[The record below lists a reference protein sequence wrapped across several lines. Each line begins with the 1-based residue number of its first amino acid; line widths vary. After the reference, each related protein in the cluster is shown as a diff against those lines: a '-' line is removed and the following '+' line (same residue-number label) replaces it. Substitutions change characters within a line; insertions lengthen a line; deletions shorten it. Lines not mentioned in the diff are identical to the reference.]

1 MYCTKCGKLLPD
13 DAPFC
18 DACGTRFA
26 PEPELLYE
34 QPGKKKEDS
43 KKDGSA
49 KSDDFSVAFKKWVR
63 DQGMF
68 CLIAKA
74 VSVTVMFFYLLT
86 SIVYTIS
93 LAVGKMYSG
102 GYIFSQFF
110 SLLLTGI
117 VYGVI
122 IWLLSDA
129 VLYLSKLYQMKKNEQ
144 KK

>member
-34 QPGKKKEDS
+34 QPKKKEEPKNENP
-43 KKDGSA
+43 KKGE
-49 KSDDFSVAFKKWVR
+49 DFSAVFRKWVKE
-63 DQGMF
+63 QGMF

-74 VSVTVMFFYLLT
+74 VAVTVMFFYLLVA
-86 SIVYTIS
+86 IVFMIS
-93 LAVGKMYSG
+93 LAVADYYSG

-110 SLLLTGI
+110 SQLLTGI
-117 VYGVI
+117 VFGVI

-129 VLYLSKLYQMKKNEQ
+129 VLYLSKLYEMKKNEL